1 MNALRVLAV
10 LFGALALANFTKP
23 LGLQPDHGFVFLG
36 RRLSGAPNT
45 IASLSFAVF
54 LALYARALW
63 QRRSHALPM
72 AIAYAGYV
80 CVNLALFQMRS
91 PDLAAV
97 NSLYGVTY
105 IAIAAGT
112 SIGSVLLLVF
122 EHVNAD
128 EPRHRTALRTFALLF
143 GLMALSNLLKPF
155 AYTETTG
162 FVLLGQRLA
171 GTPNVAA
178 SLAFAAFLALYAH
191 AIWTEKRH
199 ALVFGAVYAIY
210 VLANLTLWNFRKP
223 EGADTS
229 LLFAIPYLI
238 IAIGVSS
245 GSVSLLYAVRERLHD

>member
-10 LFGALALANFTKP
+10 LFGVLALANFTKP

-36 RRLSGAPNT
+36 RRLSGAPNA
-45 IASLSFAVF
+45 IASITFAIF

-80 CVNLALFQMRS
+80 CVNLALFRMRS

-97 NSLYGVTY
+97 NSLYGLTY

-112 SIGSVLLLVF
+112 SIGSVFLLVL
-122 EHVNAD
+122 ERVNAN
-128 EPRHRTALRTFALLF
+128 EPRLRTALQSFALLF
-143 GLMALSNLLKPF
+143 GLMALSNALKPF

-162 FVLLGQRLA
+162 FVLLGQRLTGIA
-171 GTPNVAA
+171 NICA
-178 SLAFAAFLALYAH
+178 SLGFATFLVVYAH
-191 AIWTEKRH
+191 SIWTEKRH
-199 ALVFGAVYAIY
+199 ALILGAAYAVY

-245 GSVSLLYAVRERLHD
+245 GSAAMLYAVRERLRG